1 MEWITAIQRSINY
14 MEAHLLEEM
23 DYEEIAASVC
33 ISSFHFHSAFSLIMG
48 MTANEYIRKRRLSMA
63 GQELSRSR
71 AKVIDIAYKYGY
83 DSPESFT
90 KAFCRFHGVTPSQ
103 AKRPGATL
111 TLFNPMKIK
120 ITVEGGK
127 IMDYRIE
134 TRKQFSVLV
143 RSKAFLNEKIN
154 EEGNRDIPGFWTQCQ
169 QDGTFELLN
178 RYRQNDDNYAVCSPA
193 SEEKGCFDYAIG
205 VLCAKD
211 CDVPEGFKLW
221 TIDEGL
227 WAVFPCIGN
236 DESCMDGVWE
246 KIYRE
251 FLPQSGYEMRNYADF
266 EYYPAGS
273 RNVFCEIW
281 VPVAVQSCG

>member
-1 MEWITAIQRSINY
+1 MEWIPAIQKSIDY
-14 MEAHLLEEM
+14 MEKHLLEHM
-23 DYEEIAASVC
+23 DYEEIASSVH
-33 ISSFHFHSAFSLIMG
+33 ISGFHFHSAFSMIMG

-63 GQELSRSR
+63 GQELSRTKAR
-71 AKVIDIAYKYGY
+71 VIDVAFKYGY

-90 KAFCRFHGVTPSQ
+90 KAFLRFHGVTPSQ

-134 TRKQFSVLV
+134 NRKKFCVLV
-143 RSKAFLNEKIN
+143 KPKAFLNEKIN
-154 EEGNRDIPGFWTQCQ
+154 EEGNRDIPDFWTQCQ
-169 QDGTFELLN
+169 QDGTFDLLN
-178 RYRQNDDNYAVCSPA
+178 KYRQNNDNYAVCSPI
-193 SEEKGCFDYAIG
+193 SEEKGCFDYAVGI
-205 VLCAKD
+205 LCD
-211 CDVPEGFKLW
+211 EGSDTPEGLKRW
-221 TIDEGL
+221 IIEEGL
-227 WAVFPCIGN
+227 WAVFPCIGS

-266 EYYPAGS
+266 EYYPAQPS
-273 RNVFCEIW
+273 DVFCEIW
-281 VPVAVQSCG
+281 VPIREK